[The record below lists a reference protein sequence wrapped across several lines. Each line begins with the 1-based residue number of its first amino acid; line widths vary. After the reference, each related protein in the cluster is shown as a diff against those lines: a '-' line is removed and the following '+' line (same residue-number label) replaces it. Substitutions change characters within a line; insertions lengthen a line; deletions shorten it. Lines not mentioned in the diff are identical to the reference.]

1 MRKTIVLS
9 ICLIM
14 ATLFSSQAQTATSQ
28 TFFQPT
34 QTSTSFNFKTASASI
49 LTKENALMNS
59 YNYGSGS
66 KNKAYLEQ
74 KVKKYHKMKI
84 VGIVLAS
91 LGGAALAGTIAGTV
105 VLARQSDWSD
115 GYTSGG
121 TTYYDGNSGAGRTL
135 GMAIG
140 GTFLTAALLGPG
152 IPLAIIGSKKEKKY
166 KEQLAQK

>member
-66 KNKAYLEQ
+66 KK
-74 KVKKYHKMKI
+74 
-84 VGIVLAS
+84 
-91 LGGAALAGTIAGTV
+91 
-105 VLARQSDWSD
+105 QSIF
-115 GYTSGG
+115 
-121 TTYYDGNSGAGRTL
+121 RTK
-135 GMAIG
+135 
-140 GTFLTAALLGPG
+140 
-152 IPLAIIGSKKEKKY
+152 SKKIS
-166 KEQLAQK
+166 

>member
-9 ICLIM
+9 ICSIM

-49 LTKENALMNS
+49 LTKENALMNN
-59 YNYGSGS
+59 YNYGSGTKS
-66 KNKAYLEQ
+66 KAYLEQ

-84 VGIVLAS
+84 AGIVLAS
-91 LGGAALAGTIAGTV
+91 LGGAALVGTV
-105 VLARQSDWSD
+105 AGSVVLGRRVNLYEDD
-115 GYTSGG
+115 GTSFLR
-121 TTYYDGNSGAGRTL
+121 TY
-135 GMAIG
+135 GMAVG

-152 IPLAIIGSKKEKKY
+152 IPLAIIGSKKEKRY
-166 KEQLAQK
+166 KAQLAQK

>member
-9 ICLIM
+9 ICLLM

-59 YNYGSGS
+59 YNYGSGTKS
-66 KNKAYLEQ
+66 KAYLEQ

-84 VGIVLAS
+84 AGIVLAS
-91 LGGAALAGTIAGTV
+91 LGGAALVGTV
-105 VLARQSDWSD
+105 AGSVVLGRRVNLSEDD
-115 GYTSGG
+115 GTSFLR
-121 TTYYDGNSGAGRTL
+121 TY
-135 GMAIG
+135 GMAVG

-152 IPLAIIGSKKEKKY
+152 IPLAIIGSKKEKRY
-166 KEQLAQK
+166 KAQLAQK

>member
-34 QTSTSFNFKTASASI
+34 QTSTSFDFKTASASI

-59 YNYGSGS
+59 YNYGSGT

-84 VGIVLAS
+84 AGIVLAS
-91 LGGAALAGTIAGTV
+91 LGGV
-105 VLARQSDWSD
+105 V
-115 GYTSGG
+115 
-121 TTYYDGNSGAGRTL
+121 
-135 GMAIG
+135 
-140 GTFLTAALLGPG
+140 
-152 IPLAIIGSKKEKKY
+152 
-166 KEQLAQK
+166 QL

>member
-9 ICLIM
+9 ICLLM

-34 QTSTSFNFKTASASI
+34 QTSTSFDFKTASASI

-59 YNYGSGS
+59 YNYGSGT

-84 VGIVLAS
+84 AGIVLAS
-91 LGGAALAGTIAGTV
+91 LGGAALVGTIAGSV
-105 VLARQSDWSD
+105 VLGRRTNLYTDED
-115 GYTSGG
+115 GSNFLR
-121 TTYYDGNSGAGRTL
+121 TY
-135 GMAIG
+135 GMAVG

-152 IPLAIIGSKKEKKY
+152 IPLAIIGSKKEKRY
-166 KEQLAQK
+166 KAQLAQK